1 MELNILTDIVI
12 IFALSLL
19 VNLLF
24 TRFKVPSVVGYLL
37 TGILAGPHLLGLIHG
52 EHDIELMA
60 EIGVVLLMFTIGL
73 EFSIKSLVKI
83 RRIVFVGGF
92 IQVILTAGAFT
103 VVSHF
108 YELDLRSSIFI
119 GFIVALSSS
128 ALVLKIMQERAELT
142 SNYGRTILGILIF
155 QDLLLVPL
163 LLFTDFLGNGS
174 DHLWLELTG
183 LLIKMAFIG
192 LVIFT
197 GTRWIV
203 PWLFNKIALAKS
215 QELFTMSIFL
225 ICLSIALL
233 TSELG
238 MSLAFGA
245 FLGGLMISDTEYS
258 HQAFGNLVSFKDTF
272 TSFFFVS
279 IGMLLNMDFVIENLP
294 LVVWSVVLV
303 LFIKALI
310 AGGTGFLLGHTFKG
324 TILVGLAL
332 SQVGEFSF
340 LLAKM
345 GFKAELINSFFY
357 QLFIAVAVL
366 TMSATPFLMKLGNP
380 LSDLLAKLPLPRF
393 LVQGL
398 YPLPELVF
406 PEMKNHLVIIGKD
419 IRAQNLAIMSRY
431 ISLPYVSIV
440 FDPIIVKQRQLKGE
454 PVIYGDAI
462 NEPILYKAH
471 VDKAD
476 IVTISVGDK
485 IAATA
490 IVEKV
495 RKLNKHAF
503 IIMRAKYIDD
513 IEAMYK
519 NGADQVVPE
528 KFEIA
533 IDLFTHILRKRLL
546 PNHEI
551 NQMLAQIR
559 GDYYGIFRDK
569 NNNPQHSILDQL
581 PDFDIS
587 AIRIPFDSE
596 AVNKTVA
603 ETQLR
608 NKTGVTLVALK
619 RGIDIISH
627 PGPTSRFKEGDIAYV
642 IGNPEQ
648 INQAIKYLNPEHI
661 QT

>member
-1 MELNILTDIVI
+1 MELTILTDIVI

-37 TGILAGPHLLGLIHG
+37 TGIFAGPHMLGLIHG
-52 EHDIELMA
+52 DHDIELMA

-73 EFSIKSLVKI
+73 EFSIKNLVKI
-83 RRIVFVGGF
+83 RRIVFFGGF
-92 IQVILTAGAFT
+92 IQVILTAAAFAA
-103 VVSHF
+103 VSGF
-108 YELDLRSSIFI
+108 YQLDLKASLFI

-128 ALVLKIMQERAELT
+128 ALVLKILQERADLT

-174 DHLWLELTG
+174 DHLWLELSG

-197 GTRWIV
+197 GTRWVV
-203 PWLFNKIALAKS
+203 PWLFDKIALAKS

-233 TSELG
+233 TSSLG

-245 FLGGLMISDTEYS
+245 FLAGLMISDTEYS

-279 IGMLLNMDFVIENLP
+279 IGMLLNLDFVIENLP
-294 LVVWSVVLV
+294 LVIWSVVLV

-340 LLAKM
+340 LLAKV
-345 GFKAELINSFFY
+345 GFKAALINSFFY

-366 TMSATPFLMKLGNP
+366 TMSATPFLIKLGNP
-380 LSDLLAKLPLPRF
+380 LSALLAKLPLPRF
-393 LVQGL
+393 MVHGI
-398 YPLPELVF
+398 YPLPELEL

-419 IRAQNLAIMSRY
+419 IRAQNLAIMSQY

-440 FDPIIVKQRQLKGE
+440 FDPVIVKQRQLKGE

-503 IIMRAKYIDD
+503 IIMRAKYIND
-513 IEAMYK
+513 IESMYK
-519 NGADQVVPE
+519 YGADQVVPE

-559 GDYYGIFRDK
+559 SDYYGIFRDK
-569 NNNPQHSILDQL
+569 NNNHQLSILDQL
-581 PDFDIS
+581 PDFEIS
-587 AIRIPFDSE
+587 AIKIPFDSE
-596 AVNKTVA
+596 AVNKSVA
-603 ETQLR
+603 ETRLR
-608 NKTGVTLVALK
+608 NQTGVTLVALK

-627 PGPTSRFKEGDIAYV
+627 PAPNSRFKEGDIAYV
-642 IGNPEQ
+642 IGSPEQ
-648 INQAIKYLNPEHI
+648 INQAIQYLNPEHKPA
-661 QT
+661 